1 MLDSCHSKHGE
12 AGLVLSTYYEDGT
25 CQTDLAAIEH
35 IRHFSF
41 RLVYCLCVANCSF
54 TASKGLHGD
63 TMLLF
68 SMKLAMRNLVNVAHL
83 QVPRTRKDRFV
94 VLPRNCVSKA

>member
-12 AGLVLSTYYEDGT
+12 AGLVFSTYYEDGT
-25 CQTDLAAIEH
+25 CQTDPAAIKH

-63 TMLLF
+63 TILLF

-83 QVPRTRKDRFV
+83 PST
-94 VLPRNCVSKA
+94 

>member
-12 AGLVLSTYYEDGT
+12 AGLVLSTYYKDGT
-25 CQTDLAAIEH
+25 CQTEH

-54 TASKGLHGD
+54 TASKGD
-63 TMLLF
+63 TILLF
-68 SMKLAMRNLVNVAHL
+68 SMKLAMRNIVNVVHL
-83 QVPRTRKDRFV
+83 P
-94 VLPRNCVSKA
+94 NS